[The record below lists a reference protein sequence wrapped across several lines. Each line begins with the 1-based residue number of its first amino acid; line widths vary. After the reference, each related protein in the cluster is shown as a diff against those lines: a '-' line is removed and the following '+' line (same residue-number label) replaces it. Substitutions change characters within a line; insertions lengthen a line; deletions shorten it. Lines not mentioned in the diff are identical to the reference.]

1 MYSKLEQVQARCRIL
16 QRVAAANFLR
26 ACFLLNGVAFCFG
39 AHAQSIQVQLI
50 TSFVSDKC
58 ALTEIVINDVL
69 VGHALRNL
77 SGRLQDLDG
86 ISFSGFAQYFPPSL
100 LVVRKDGEID
110 GLKVLVTTENS
121 DKSATAISNAYQVA
135 NGKNQVYD
143 LALVA
148 SVDPQKCSSTVSAV
162 PSMPASYK
170 TTPIFEQLFNGT
182 PADSIGSFTKRIDVM
197 ITQPEV
203 TEFSLDDHLFR
214 RMGIEWKEERK
225 GNLIA
230 TYDEFSR
237 NLAGFDLRDRKKVKQ
252 VTPFGSAE
260 VVRIVY
266 APSGFKFWQPSFG
279 RDQFMEYRPYDVAL
293 LKAPR
298 QDLRSTQISNIVTK
312 SFIRKI
318 VIDPVVDGQP
328 IPTTSEKRLGFS
340 DLVGGRT
347 HALAFAMATDK
358 LFSEDPSSEAL
369 DAGGFRLFSKLRVTA
384 RCQDNSIQSY
394 SIAPLQTSFGKEGPL
409 ESEGKISIR
418 PKVREQKT
426 AGNIASLVINYEVT
440 GRPHAAALPPFN
452 LIRPR
457 SCSRIWHAVE
467 AKLSCS
473 AGKLVTLT
481 QTTGSQFPS
490 RKTWINSVLKEDV
503 DQGAFDR
510 LWVCNANDSTRVE

>member
-1 MYSKLEQVQARCRIL
+1 MCD
-16 QRVAAANFLR
+16 
-26 ACFLLNGVAFCFG
+26 G

-50 TSFVSDKC
+50 TSLVSDKC

-69 VGHALRNL
+69 VGHAFRNL

-86 ISFSGFAQYFPPSL
+86 SSFSGSAQYFPPNL
-100 LVVRKDGEID
+100 LVIRRDGEID
-110 GLKVLVTTENS
+110 SLNILVTTEKS
-121 DKSATAISNAYQVA
+121 DKSAAAVSNAYQVA
-135 NGKNQVYD
+135 NGKNLPYD

-148 SVDPQKCSSTVSAV
+148 SAEPPKCSSSISAA

-170 TTPIFEQLFNGT
+170 TTPVFEQLFKGT
-182 PADSIGSFTKRIDVM
+182 PIDPVGSFTQRIDVT
-197 ITQPEV
+197 ISQPEV
-203 TEFSLDDHLFR
+203 TEFSLDDHVFR
-214 RMGIEWKEERK
+214 RVGTEWKEERN
-225 GNLIA
+225 GNLMA

-252 VTPFGSAE
+252 DTPLGPIEVT
-260 VVRIVY
+260 RIVH
-266 APSGFKFWQPSFG
+266 APSGFKFWQPTNG
-279 RDQFMEYRPYDVAL
+279 RDQFKEYRPNDVEL

-318 VIDPVVDGQP
+318 VVDPVVDGQP
-328 IPTTSEKRLGFS
+328 IPPTSAKRLGFS
-340 DLVGGRT
+340 DLVGGRAQ
-347 HALAFAMATDK
+347 ALAFAMVTDEM
-358 LFSEDPSSEAL
+358 FSEEPSSEGL
-369 DAGGFRLFSKLRVTA
+369 DAGDFRLLSKLKVTA
-384 RCQDNSIQSY
+384 RCQGDSIQTY

-409 ESEGKISIR
+409 ESEGKISIP

-426 AGNIASLVINYEVT
+426 AGDIASLVVNYEVT

-457 SCSRIWHAVE
+457 SCSWIWHAVE

-473 AGKLVTLT
+473 AGKLVTST
-481 QTTGSQFPS
+481 ETTGSQFPS
-490 RKTWINSVLKEDV
+490 RKTWLNSVLKENV

-510 LWVCNANDSTRVE
+510 LWVCNASDPTRVE